1 MLWRERVLPL
11 KKELFY
17 IERDEEKRQAFDA
30 EIADLPLDTDIVYID
45 ESGIN
50 KHMSREYGRSPVGER
65 VYLPSHGRK
74 YKNVNIVA
82 GLLNNKVL
90 CPTKYIWNT
99 TSEWF
104 SEWFEWYLCPL
115 LRESSI
121 IVMDNAS
128 FHKKSVLNQVAH
140 SYGFRIIWL
149 PPYSP
154 DKNPIEKYWA
164 NMKNWLRLHAKNYA
178 TIQEALSA
186 FFKTE

>member
-1 MLWRERVLPL
+1 MIVTG
-11 KKELFY
+11 F
-17 IERDEEKRQAFDA
+17 IERFSSHY
-30 EIADLPLDTDIVYID
+30 LPSGTDIVYVD

-74 YKNVNIVA
+74 YKKVNIVA

-90 CPTKYIWNT
+90 CPTKYTWNT

-104 SEWFEWYLCPL
+104 SEWFKWYLCPL
-115 LRESSI
+115 LREGSI
-121 IVMDNAS
+121 VVMDNAS
-128 FHKKSVLNQVAH
+128 FHKKSVLNQIAH

-154 DKNPIEKYWA
+154 DKNLIEKYWA

-186 FFKTE
+186 FFKSD